1 MAKGLLVLAII
12 ALLMAA
18 AGLLLW
24 DVSTRR
30 QARLKA
36 RRHIEAQLAPEPAPA
51 VALGDLRFG
60 APLPEPEA
68 EEPDSVLERLPVPGW
83 AQGAVTPE
91 LLYGGLA
98 VIGVLFV
105 LAWLLTDALR
115 AVGLAVLLL
124 LGGVFVM
131 WLRVQKM
138 RRELVRLLPGFLDI
152 LVRLVAVG
160 NSIQSAFQTAVGST
174 KQPLRAHLDS
184 ALAMAR
190 AGFDLD
196 QALLQVARKVQVPE
210 MFLLSAIVGL
220 SARYGG
226 RSEALLERVGNFMRD
241 REESEEELSALT
253 AETRL
258 SAWVLGLLPIVVGGA
273 LILINGDYFAR
284 MWNDPTGRNL
294 VYGAAGLQ
302 LAGIVL
308 LYRLAKLD

>member
-1 MAKGLLVLAII
+1 MTKGLLVLGIV

-30 QARLKA
+30 QARLKT
-36 RRHIEAQLAPEPAPA
+36 RRHLEAQLAPEPAPA

-60 APLPEPEA
+60 APPPEPPTQ
-68 EEPDSVLERLPVPGW
+68 EPDSVFDRLPVPGW

-98 VIGVLFV
+98 AIGVLFV
-105 LAWLLTDALR
+105 LAWLLTDTLR

-138 RRELVRLLPGFLDI
+138 RHALVRLLPGFLDV

-160 NSIQSAFQTAVGST
+160 NSIQSAFQTAVGSA

-184 ALAMAR
+184 AMAMAR
-190 AGFDLD
+190 AGFDLE

-210 MFLLSAIVGL
+210 MYLLSAIVGL

-258 SAWVLGLLPIVVGGA
+258 SAWVLGLMPIVVGSA
-273 LILINGDYFAR
+273 LILLNGDYFAR